1 MKPILE
7 EKANI
12 DVFQEKFKLLMSQ
25 LDENDD
31 GMVDRVG
38 TFKIIYQTYEFLFK
52 NLTIFI

>member
-25 LDENDD
+25 LDENGD

-38 TFKIIYQTYEFLFK
+38 TCKIIYQTHGFLFK